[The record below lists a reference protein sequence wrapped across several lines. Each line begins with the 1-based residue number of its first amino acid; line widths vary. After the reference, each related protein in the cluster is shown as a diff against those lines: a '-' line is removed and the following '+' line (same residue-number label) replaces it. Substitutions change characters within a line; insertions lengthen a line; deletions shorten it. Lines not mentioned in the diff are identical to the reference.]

1 MNDYRHISHRT
12 YEALAGCLI
21 FWLNSFN
28 TNVLLKF
35 IFVAQHR

>member
-1 MNDYRHISHRT
+1 MITDISLTVRT
-12 YEALAGCLI
+12 TALAGRLI
-21 FWLNSFN
+21 FWLNSFS